1 MDKSIDDVTELEP
14 VQIPALVAMQ
24 EGEINSQI
32 ATAKRFPRSVDQF
45 RKRALG
51 MVTLSTD
58 IAQSC
63 YYKLKRG
70 GKIIEGPSVRL
81 AEIAL
86 ACWTNLRAGS
96 RVISIDDRYVRSQGA
111 FMDLETNSA
120 VSVEVVRRITN
131 KEGKRFD
138 DDLIMVT
145 SNAANS
151 IAFRNACF
159 KVIPGVFVQELLE
172 AARKCAR
179 GDTKTLET
187 RRQNALQAFSDLG
200 VSEKKVLIWLG
211 RKGKGEIDL
220 QDLVN
225 LFGLL
230 TAIKDGETTVKETFE
245 SLSSKPQVSDPAEL
259 KDGEKAP
266 EGMEEK
272 KEDPPAEK
280 IKAPAEND
288 EEYQTFQSAVFA
300 LCKKHG
306 KKLSDVTPILKKSGF
321 VGLSQIPADKRT
333 AAIKAIETGLK

>member
-1 MDKSIDDVTELEP
+1 MEKPIDDVTDLEP

-32 ATAKRFPRSVDQF
+32 ATAKRFPRSIEQF

-51 MVTLSTD
+51 MVTLSTE

-70 GKIIEGPSVRL
+70 QKIIEGPSVRL

-86 ACWTNLRAGS
+86 SCWTNLRAGS
-96 RVISIDDRYVRSQGA
+96 RVISIDDSYVRSQGA

-131 KEGKRFD
+131 AKGQRYD
-138 DDLIMVT
+138 DDMVMTT

-187 RRQNALQAFSDLG
+187 RVQNAFQAFSDLG
-200 VSEKKVLIWLG
+200 VSEKKVLLWLG
-211 RKGKGEIDL
+211 RKGKREIDL
-220 QDLVN
+220 QDLEN

-230 TAIKDGETTVKETFE
+230 TAIKDGETTAAETFDK
-245 SLSSKPQVSDPAEL
+245 LSAKPQVSDPKEL
-259 KDGEKAP
+259 KEDEAAP
-266 EGMEEK
+266 EGMKEK
-272 KEDPPAEK
+272 EEDPPAVNKVPE
-280 IKAPAEND
+280 END
-288 EEYQTFQSAVFA
+288 AEYQEFQTAVFA
-300 LCKKHG
+300 LCKKYK
-306 KKLSDVTPILKKSGF
+306 KKLSDVSPILKKSGF
-321 VGLSQIPADKRT
+321 VGLSTIPADKRT
-333 AAIKAIETGLK
+333 AAIKAIEAGLK